1 MILHCNYEELR
12 ALESAA
18 GMLAAEA
25 DAGENPFV
33 AAPHDAL
40 LRVERLVPRLGG
52 DLSIETLEDQRHVQE
67 AVSLITRAL
76 LARLDARVIETTPA
90 NEEAVNL
97 YFDYAH
103 ARAVLAR
110 LEQMG
115 AEMSA
120 ILELISGGRSTE
132 HLASSVTFPD

>member
-12 ALESAA
+12 ALAGAA
-18 GMLAAEA
+18 EMLAA
-25 DAGENPFV
+25 DAAAGDASFV
-33 AAPHDAL
+33 AAPADAL
-40 LRVERLVPRLGG
+40 ARVERLVPRLQG
-52 DLSIETLEDQRHVQE
+52 DMSIETLEDQRQVQD
-67 AVSLITRAL
+67 AVAFITRTL

-115 AEMSA
+115 AEMAA
-120 ILELISGGRSTE
+120 ILELISGGGPTE
-132 HLASSVTFPD
+132 KLASSVTFPD